1 MRLWRVTNV
10 ETKKFIYV
18 LAERWADVRSFSS
31 VHLQTCGDFT
41 KLNIEASA
49 PFSVLPG
56 KKKVSKLRT
65 KAFRLEW
72 RGTAASNP
80 STLGLVIVACKTVEE
95 LYGQLPAP
103 KKPGK
108 KNGATPKKAARRK

>member
-1 MRLWRVTNV
+1 MRLWRVTHV

-18 LAERWADVRSFSS
+18 MAERWADVRSFSS
-31 VHLQTCGDFT
+31 TQLKTGGDYA

-49 PFSVLPG
+49 PFAVLPG
-56 KKKVSKLRT
+56 KRKVSKLKT

-80 STLGLVIVACKTVEE
+80 SSLTLVVVPCKTVEE
-95 LYGQLPAP
+95 LYG
-103 KKPGK
+103 
-108 KNGATPKKAARRK
+108 R